1 MRRLERPRDLA
12 ITDFRLTMRP
22 HGVLTDRSG
31 RSYLVYA
38 SSVRPPEFPAPVL
51 HQDVAEPARRFTEW
65 ALYAFCS
72 AAAVAAIWFGFLA
85 PEYGAPCCLDSQA
98 SHFSLAAYREAD
110 GSFAPVSL
118 RNFGRRPL

>member
-22 HGVLTDRSG
+22 AGVLTDRSG

-38 SSVRPPEFPAPVL
+38 STVRPPEFALPARYESVS
-51 HQDVAEPARRFTEW
+51 QAARRFSEW

-72 AAAVAAIWFGFLA
+72 AAAATAIWFGFVA
-85 PEYGAPCCLDSQA
+85 PQFAAPCCLDSQA
-98 SHFSLAAYREAD
+98 SHSSLAAYREAE

-118 RNFGRRPL
+118 RNFGSGPL